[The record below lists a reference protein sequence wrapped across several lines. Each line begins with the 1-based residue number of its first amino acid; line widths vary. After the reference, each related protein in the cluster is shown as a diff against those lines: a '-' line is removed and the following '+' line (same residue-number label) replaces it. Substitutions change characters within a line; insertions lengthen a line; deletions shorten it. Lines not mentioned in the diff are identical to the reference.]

1 MTDPAEQIALDE
13 HELDE
18 AGIVAEIRRRERM
31 LLRWPLLVGTAAV
44 LYGSLMVIYIIIR
57 LLSFL
62 YIYMIL
68 SDIPPSGALLVA
80 QVFPLVDGFFLGGM
94 LFVAGIVT
102 LRRRLLG
109 PRLLTLWSF
118 LMLAAIV
125 VTLFLRLH
133 TLPDFVDRQ
142 MMIYDRLLQEEALIA
157 DQAEPGQLEEPT
169 EPLPTRDVAEEQL
182 AAEASRFFV
191 AFAIMGVCGPAFFWG
206 ILNIPRIR
214 RSWVDWN

>member
-1 MTDPAEQIALDE
+1 
-13 HELDE
+13 
-18 AGIVAEIRRRERM
+18 
-31 LLRWPLLVGTAAV
+31 
-44 LYGSLMVIYIIIR
+44 
-57 LLSFL
+57 
-62 YIYMIL
+62 
-68 SDIPPSGALLVA
+68 
-80 QVFPLVDGFFLGGM
+80 
-94 LFVAGIVT
+94 
-102 LRRRLLG
+102 
-109 PRLLTLWSF
+109 
-118 LMLAAIV
+118 
-125 VTLFLRLH
+125 
-133 TLPDFVDRQ
+133 

>member
-1 MTDPAEQIALDE
+1 
-13 HELDE
+13 
-18 AGIVAEIRRRERM
+18 
-31 LLRWPLLVGTAAV
+31 
-44 LYGSLMVIYIIIR
+44 
-57 LLSFL
+57 
-62 YIYMIL
+62 MIL
-68 SDIPPSGALLVA
+68 SDLPPSGSLLFA

-109 PRLLTLWSF
+109 PRLLNLWSL
-118 LMLAAIV
+118 LMLVAIV

-133 TLPDFVDRQ
+133 TLPDFVGRQ
-142 MMIYDRLLQEEALIA
+142 MLIYDRMLQEEALIA
-157 DQAEPGQLEEPT
+157 DQAEPGQLEEPA
-169 EPLPTRDVAEEQL
+169 EPLPNRDEAEEQL

-214 RSWVDWN
+214 RSWVRWD